1 MTQDK
6 ILLDHGSGGKMSHRL
21 ISEIMLPLFD
31 NPTLS
36 RMDDSAVLD
45 IRGKRFAFS
54 TDSFV
59 VDPLFFPG
67 GNIGDLAVNGT
78 INDLVVC
85 GASPLVLSVGLI
97 IEEGFPLDHLK
108 TILQS
113 MQTAASGAGVQIV
126 TGDTKVVPKGAA
138 DKLFINTSGIGWI
151 PEHIDVG
158 AHRVKPGDVILLS
171 GSIAEHGMTIISQR
185 EGLAFDTPIQSDTA
199 ALHHIVKRMTMVSR
213 HIHAMRDLT
222 RGGLGTALNEIA
234 EKSGTGMTINEE
246 KIPVK
251 PEVMAICELLGFDP
265 LYVANEGKFI
275 AFVAPNDVDA
285 VLSAMKRDK
294 LGKDAC
300 VIGEVI
306 AEHPGQVL
314 MNTRIGGSRIVDM
327 LTGEQIPRIC

>member
-6 ILLDHGSGGKMSHRL
+6 ILLDHGGGGKMSHRL

-36 RMDDSAVLD
+36 RLDDSAVLN
-45 IRGKRFAFS
+45 IRDKRFAFS
-54 TDSFV
+54 TDSYV

-78 INDLVVC
+78 INDLAVC

-97 IEEGFPLDHLK
+97 IEEGFPIEQLK
-108 TILQS
+108 TILES
-113 MQTAASGAGVQIV
+113 MQIAASSTGVQIV

-158 AHRVKPGDVILLS
+158 AHRITPGDVILLS
-171 GSIAEHGMTIISQR
+171 GSIAEHGMTILSQR
-185 EGLAFDTPIQSDTA
+185 QNLSFDAPIQSDTA
-199 ALHHIVKRMTMVSR
+199 PLHNIVKRMTMVSR

-222 RGGLGTALNEIA
+222 RGGLGTALNELA
-234 EKSGTGMTINEE
+234 DKSETGIRIDEE

-251 PEVMAICELLGFDP
+251 PEVMGICELLGFDP
-265 LYVANEGKFI
+265 LYVANEGKLI
-275 AFVAPNDVDA
+275 AFVEPNDVEA

-300 VIGEVI
+300 VIGEVTSD
-306 AEHPGQVL
+306 HPKQVL
-314 MNTRIGGSRIVDM
+314 MKTRIGGSRIVDM
-327 LTGEQIPRIC
+327 LTGEQVPRIC